1 MANISHFYDGQLR
14 RYIIQFVRMMSNFQY
29 ETGKDGD
36 GNKDL
41 IKVPVRYGDIN
52 RQVANIL
59 RQGSENA
66 LVSVPQMAAY
76 ISNLSYDRQ
85 RMQEPTHIDKLH
97 VRERS
102 YDPETKTYSGT
113 QGNQQDRK
121 SVV

>member
-14 RYIIQFVRMMSNFQY
+14 RFIIQFTRMLSNFQY
-29 ETGKDGD
+29 ETGKDAD
-36 GNKDL
+36 GNKAL

-66 LVSVPQMAAY
+66 LVSVPQMAVY
-76 ISNLSYDRQ
+76 INSLSYDRP
-85 RMQEPTHIDKLH
+85 RMQEPTHIDKIH

-102 YDPETKTYSGT
+102 FDPETKTSS
-113 QGNQQDRK
+113 NK
-121 SVV
+121 LS